1 MGQAPGGPGG
11 SWAFLFTGQGSQRTG
26 MGRELYDA
34 FPAYAAAFDEL
45 CAAFDPHLDRPLRDV
60 VFAAEG
66 SPDAALLDSTR
77 YTQPALFTVEVALF
91 RLVTGWGLRPA
102 LLAGHSI
109 GELAAAHAAGVLDLA
124 DAAALVAARG
134 RLMGAL
140 PPSGAMVAVEAD
152 EPEVLELLAGR
163 DGRVAVAAVNGPRA
177 VVLSGDEQATL
188 EVAAAL
194 AERGRRTRRL
204 TVSHAFHSPHMDG
217 MLADFREAATA
228 VELRAPRIPLVSN
241 VTGALAT
248 TDQLTS
254 PDYWV
259 RHVRDTVRFAA
270 GVAALTAAGATG
282 FVELGPDAVLSALVP
297 AAVATLRRGRRE
309 VATLLGALATAH
321 VRGAEVD
328 WAGLLAEHGGRA
340 TDLPTYAFQR
350 SRHWLADTPASAS
363 TVATS
368 ATAPAS
374 TAADGAGAGEG
385 PGAALAGLADADRA
399 RRLRALVLD
408 RTAAVLDHG
417 SADDI
422 DHRRT
427 FRDLGFD
434 SLAGVELRDRLAE
447 ATGLTLPAGLVYD
460 QPTVDALVT
469 HLDGLLTGRAAAAAP
484 SRREGTGTGTDDPIV
499 IVSMACRLPG
509 GIASPEQLWEL
520 VSAGGDAVGP
530 FPTDRGWDLDG
541 LYDPDPDQ
549 PGTVYT
555 RQGGFLHDVGDFD
568 PELFGISPRE
578 ATAMDPQ
585 QRLLLETS
593 WEAFERAGI
602 VPGSLRGSRT
612 GVFAGATS
620 MDYGPRL
627 HEPAG
632 GVEGYLLTGTT
643 TSIVSGRVAYTFG
656 LEGPAV
662 TVDTACSSSL
672 VALHLA
678 AQALRSGECD
688 LALAGGVT
696 VMATPGMFLEFS
708 RQRGLAA
715 DGRCK
720 PFANAADGTGW
731 SEGAAILLLERLS
744 DARRNNHPVLAVVCG
759 TATNQDGASNGLTAP
774 NGPSQERV
782 IRQALANAGLNP
794 ADIDAVEAH
803 GTGTRLGDPI
813 EAQALLATYGQNRP
827 DDQPLWLGSLKSNIG
842 HTQAAAGVAGIIK
855 IVQAL
860 HNRELPRTLHVD
872 EPTSHVDWQTGNVA
886 LLTESQPW
894 EPGTR
899 TRRAAVSSFGISGT
913 NAHVILEEVAQPTAP
928 DEAGEPDGSIGVP
941 PVWVLRAHSAAG
953 LRARAAS
960 LGDDLEHRTAVAPID
975 IARQLTRAQA
985 GLEWR
990 ASFVAA
996 ERADALRALDLLSR
1010 DEPDPGRATGQ
1021 ALGTL
1026 RTAFLFTGQGSQRP
1040 GMGRELYE
1048 AFPAFATAFDE
1059 VAAAFAPGL
1068 DQPLRDVVFAAP
1080 GSPQAA
1086 LLDSTAW
1093 TQPALFAHEVALFR
1107 LLAGWGVRPDA
1118 VLGHSIG
1125 AIAAAHAVGV
1135 LSLAD
1140 AATLVGA
1147 RARLMATL
1155 PAGGTM
1161 AALSVPAD
1169 EAAALLADVD
1179 GAVSLAAVNGP
1190 RATVVSGAERAVTEV
1205 VRRAAAGGAR
1215 TRLLSVSHAFHSPLI
1230 EPILDEFRDVVAGL
1244 AFAAPTVTVVSD
1256 LTGEPVPA
1264 DVLATPEYWVRHA
1277 RETVL
1282 FAPAVQALR
1291 GSGVRGFLE
1300 IGPDTVLATMAA
1312 DTLAQPPVTAE
1323 VVTLATQ
1330 RRGRPEPETL
1340 AAALGALDAA
1350 GGRVDWSAYFG
1361 PGPAVELPTYPFQR
1375 SRYWLDVTASG
1386 PGANLG
1392 AAGLDPAGHPLLGA
1406 ALELADGSGSVLTG
1420 RLSLADQ
1427 PWLADHRVA
1436 GAVVAPATALLGLAL
1451 HAARVA
1457 GAAALEELTLAA
1469 PLVLPEQGALAL
1481 QVVVGTADD
1490 SGRTTLR
1497 VHSRPDGAR
1506 QPWTVHAS
1514 GLFGP
1519 DAAAAP
1525 PARPEPGTWP
1535 PADARP
1541 LGGPTDSGT
1550 GTGYNSYDDLA
1561 RLGYDY
1567 GPFFQGLR
1575 AGWRRGNEL
1584 FAELVPPGD
1593 ATFGAA
1599 PHPALLDAAMHPLAL
1614 AGSVGTET
1622 VGTET
1627 VGTDA
1632 GPAGAGGIRVPF
1644 SWHGV
1649 WTATSGDWAGPLRV
1663 RITPVG
1669 PDTVRLLLTDTAD
1682 TPLLAVDRLVVR
1694 AVDPARLAGAR
1705 GTDGTLHR
1713 LGWVPPVGPAPA
1725 PAAAGA
1731 TVRQLAGWA
1740 RAERLLA
1747 DVAAGGAAPE
1757 AVMLD
1762 VAGPTADS
1770 GSPAAAREILLA
1782 ALPVL
1787 RGWLAQERLADSR
1800 LVLLTRG
1807 AVAARAGDQVDGLA
1821 QAALWGL
1828 VRTAQTENP
1837 GVFTLVDTDGTP
1849 SSERAL
1855 GAAVAG
1861 GEPQVAVRDG
1871 RLLLPRLEPLPAPPG
1886 AAVPGALFPSTGT
1899 VLVTGATGALGGL
1912 VAHRLVAQHGVRR
1925 LLLTSRRGPA
1935 APGADV
1941 LVERLTGLGA
1951 EVRLVAGDL
1960 ADPGELRRLLA
1971 EVPAAHP
1978 LSAVVHVAGITADAT
1993 LGALDAERLDEVLRP
2008 KAEAAWL
2015 LHELTREAGLDA
2027 FVLFS
2032 SVAGVVGNAGQA
2044 NYAAANAYLDALA
2057 EHRRAL
2063 GLPAVSLAWGLWE
2076 QTEGMGGALSVADRA
2091 RIARGGIRAISEQE
2105 GLALFDAALATGA
2118 PVAVPARFDLGAL
2131 RAAARERRLAPPLY
2145 GLLPAGFAAAT
2156 AGPVPGGAAGG
2167 TATPNGTAGPNGT
2180 SPREP
2185 GRNGADGSGPAD
2197 PPWLRRLREVS
2208 AGERP
2213 RVARELVRA
2222 TVAEVLGHPASY
2234 PVPVDRGLLDFGFD
2248 SLTAVELRNRIGAAT
2263 GLRLPPT
2270 MLFDHP
2276 TVETLARHLLTE
2288 LARALPGGA
2297 ADALSRLDELEAALA
2312 QLDPPDGP
2320 DGPAGPAGLT
2330 GGSGR
2335 SDGAGQPPAAAD
2347 PLQDQ
2352 LAQRLSALLARI
2364 APDRAG
2370 RPLPLT
2376 SAVAP
2381 VFAPALGTASDDE
2394 LFELIDE
2401 QLGTD

>member
-1 MGQAPGGPGG
+1 MAATLAQADLNRLARAGIAP
-11 SWAFLFTGQGSQRTG
+11 L
-26 MGRELYDA
+26 
-34 FPAYAAAFDEL
+34 PAEQALRLFDEVF
-45 CAAFDPHLDRPLRDV
+45 AGEHADRPLLVASRFDTRALAAPGAV
-60 VFAAEG
+60 VPPPLRSLVRSAPRRGDGPRAAA
-66 SPDAALLDSTR
+66 SS
-77 YTQPALFTVEVALF
+77 
-91 RLVTGWGLRPA
+91 RPA
-102 LLAGHSI
+102 LASRLAGAS
-109 GELAAAHAAGVLDLA
+109 AA
-124 DAAALVAARG
+124 
-134 RLMGAL
+134 
-140 PPSGAMVAVEAD
+140 EAD
-152 EPEVLELLAGR
+152 RLLLELVR
-163 DGRVAVAAVNGPRA
+163 
-177 VVLSGDEQATL
+177 E
-188 EVAAAL
+188 
-194 AERGRRTRRL
+194 
-204 TVSHAFHSPHMDG
+204 TV
-217 MLADFREAATA
+217 
-228 VELRAPRIPLVSN
+228 
-241 VTGALAT
+241 
-248 TDQLTS
+248 
-254 PDYWV
+254 
-259 RHVRDTVRFAA
+259 
-270 GVAALTAAGATG
+270 
-282 FVELGPDAVLSALVP
+282 
-297 AAVATLRRGRRE
+297 
-309 VATLLGALATAH
+309 
-321 VRGAEVD
+321 
-328 WAGLLAEHGGRA
+328 
-340 TDLPTYAFQR
+340 
-350 SRHWLADTPASAS
+350 
-363 TVATS
+363 
-368 ATAPAS
+368 
-374 TAADGAGAGEG
+374 
-385 PGAALAGLADADRA
+385 
-399 RRLRALVLD
+399 ALVLGHTD
-408 RTAAVLDHG
+408 TAAVPEDR
-417 SADDI
+417 AF
-422 DHRRT
+422 T
-427 FRDLGFD
+427 DLGFD
-434 SLAGVELRDRLAE
+434 SLAAVDLRNRLGT
-447 ATGLTLPAGLVYD
+447 ATGLRLPATVVFD
-460 QPTVDALVT
+460 HPTPNALA
-469 HLDGLLTGRAAAAAP
+469 DLLREELLGAAAGDTVPTTATATAGAAVTATAAGASP
-484 SRREGTGTGTDDPIV
+484 AAGDDPIV

-509 GIASPEQLWEL
+509 GVRSPEDLWRL
-520 VSAGGDAVGP
+520 LADGTDAVSG
-530 FPTDRGWDLDG
+530 FPTDRGWDLDA
-541 LYDPDPDQ
+541 LYDPDPDHL
-549 PGTVYT
+549 GTSYA
-555 RQGGFLHDVGDFD
+555 REGGFLHDAGDFD

-578 ATAMDPQ
+578 AMTTDPQ

-602 VPGSLRGSRT
+602 APDSLRGSRT
-612 GVFAGATS
+612 GVFAGV
-620 MDYGPRL
+620 MYNDYGARL
-627 HEPAG
+627 HQAATPAAG
-632 GVEGYLLTGTT
+632 FEGYLVSG
-643 TSIVSGRVAYTFG
+643 SAGSVASGRVSYTFG

-696 VMATPGMFLEFS
+696 VMASPATFVEFS

-720 PFANAADGTGW
+720 PFADAADGTGW

-744 DARRNNHPVLAVVCG
+744 DAHRNNHPVLAVVRG

-774 NGPSQERV
+774 NGPSQQRV
-782 IRQALANAGLNP
+782 IRQALTNAGLNP
-794 ADIDAVEAH
+794 TDIDAVEAH

-827 DDQPLWLGSLKSNIG
+827 DNQPLWLGSLKSNIG
-842 HTQAAAGVAGIIK
+842 HTQAAAGAAGIIK

-860 HNRELPRTLHVD
+860 HHRELPRTLHVD
-872 EPTSHVDWQTGNVA
+872 QPTSHVDWHAGNVT

-894 EPGTR
+894 EPGAR
-899 TRRAAVSSFGISGT
+899 PRRAAVSSFGISGT
-913 NAHVILEEVAQPTAP
+913 NAHVILEEAAQPTAP
-928 DEAGEPDGSIGVP
+928 DEAGKPDGSIGVP

-960 LGDDLEHRTAVAPID
+960 LGDDLGHRPAVAPID
-975 IARQLTRAQA
+975 IARQLARTQA

-996 ERADALRALDLLSR
+996 ERADALRALDLLAR

-1040 GMGRELYE
+1040 GMGRGLYE

-1068 DQPLRDVVFAAP
+1068 DRPLRDVVFAAP
-1080 GSPQAA
+1080 GSPEAA

-1135 LSLAD
+1135 LSLPD

-1147 RARLMATL
+1147 RSRLMATL

-1190 RATVVSGAERAVTEV
+1190 RATVVSGEERAVAEV

-1215 TRLLSVSHAFHSPLI
+1215 TRLLSVSHAFHSPLV

-1244 AFAAPTVTVVSD
+1244 AFAAPAVTVVSD

-1291 GSGVRGFLE
+1291 GSGIRGFLE

-1312 DTLAQPPVTAE
+1312 DTLAEPPVTAE

-1361 PGPAVELPTYPFQR
+1361 PGPAVGLPTYPFQR
-1375 SRYWLDVTASG
+1375 SRYWLDVTTSG
-1386 PGANLG
+1386 TGPDLG

-1427 PWLADHRVA
+1427 PWLTDHRVA

-1451 HAARVA
+1451 HSARVA
-1457 GAAALEELTLAA
+1457 GAAAVEELTLGA
-1469 PLVLPEQGALAL
+1469 PLVVPEQGALAL

-1497 VHSRPDGAR
+1497 VHSRPDGVR

-1514 GLFGP
+1514 GLLGP
-1519 DAAAAP
+1519 DAASAP
-1525 PARPEPGTWP
+1525 PDRPEPDTWP
-1535 PADARP
+1535 PADTRP
-1541 LGGPTDSGT
+1541 LRGPASSDT
-1550 GTGYNSYDDLA
+1550 GTGSDTNHNSYDDLA

-1567 GPFFQGLR
+1567 GPLFQGLR
-1575 AGWRRGNEL
+1575 AGWRRGEEL

-1593 ATFGAA
+1593 ATFGTA
-1599 PHPALLDAAMHPLAL
+1599 PHPALLDAALHPLAL
-1614 AGSVGTET
+1614 AGSVGTDPD
-1622 VGTET
+1622 GTDPDGT
-1627 VGTDA
+1627 DTGGTDA
-1632 GPAGAGGIRVPF
+1632 GAAGAGGIRVPF

-1649 WTATSGDWAGPLRV
+1649 WAATSGDWAGPLRV

-1669 PDTVRLLLTDTAD
+1669 RDTVRLLITDTAD

-1713 LGWVPPVGPAPA
+1713 LAWVPPVGPAPA
-1725 PAAAGA
+1725 PATA
-1731 TVRQLAGWA
+1731 RELAGWA
-1740 RAERLLA
+1740 QAERLLA

-1757 AVMLD
+1757 AVVLD
-1762 VAGPTADS
+1762 AAGPTADS
-1770 GSPAAAREILLA
+1770 VSPAAAREILLA

-1787 RGWLAQERLADSR
+1787 RGWLAEERLADSR
-1800 LVLLTRG
+1800 LVLLTHG

-1855 GAAVAG
+1855 AAAVAT

-1871 RLLLPRLEPLPAPPG
+1871 RLLLPRLEPLPAPSEAPEEQDGG
-1886 AAVPGALFPSTGT
+1886 AAVAGPLFPSTGT

-1912 VAHRLVAQHGVRR
+1912 VAQRLVARHGVRR

-1935 APGADV
+1935 APGAGV

-1960 ADPGELRRLLA
+1960 ADPDELRRLLA
-1971 EVPAAHP
+1971 EVPDAHP

-2015 LHELTREAGLDA
+2015 LHELTRETGLAA

-2044 NYAAANAYLDALA
+2044 NYAAANSYLDALA
-2057 EHRRAL
+2057 EHRQAL

-2076 QTEGMGGALSVADRA
+2076 QAEGLGGALSVADRA

-2105 GLALFDAALATGA
+2105 GLDLFDAAVASGA

-2145 GLLPAGFAAAT
+2145 GLLPPGFAAAA

-2167 TATPNGTAGPNGT
+2167 SAASNGTAGANGS
-2180 SPREP
+2180 SPQES
-2185 GRNGADGSGPAD
+2185 GRNGANGSGPAD

-2213 RVARELVRA
+2213 RVSRELVRA

-2276 TVETLARHLLTE
+2276 TVETLARHLLAE
-2288 LARALPGGA
+2288 LARALPGGT
-2297 ADALSRLDELEAALA
+2297 ADALSRLDELEAALS
-2312 QLDPPDGP
+2312 QLDTP
-2320 DGPAGPAGLT
+2320 DGPAGPDGP
-2330 GGSGR
+2330 GR
-2335 SDGAGQPPAAAD
+2335 ADGAGQPPTAD
-2347 PLQDQ
+2347 PLRDQ
-2352 LAQRLSALLARI
+2352 LAERLSALLARI
-2364 APDRAG
+2364 APGRAG
-2370 RPLPLT
+2370 RPLPLA